1 MSKAKTQ
8 NTQEKPKTPHCHS
21 KGQAQVYIK
30 ALGDNERKIAK
41 HTAKMNE
48 ELAKV
53 AAKYAER
60 ITPLQEMNDEL
71 ETAVKAW
78 CEAHKAELLTG
89 DGKTANLIT
98 GEVSWRCGKPS
109 VVGSATPEL
118 IDRLERFGLHR
129 FIRIK
134 KELDKTAILKEPNAI
149 ADIEGVSV
157 KAATEEF
164 IITPFTVR
172 QK

>member
-1 MSKAKTQ
+1 MTEQ
-8 NTQEKPKTPHCHS
+8 NKIKPCHN

-60 ITPLQEMNDEL
+60 ITPLQAMNDEL

-78 CEAHKAELLTG
+78 CEAHKDELLTG

-129 FIRIK
+129 FIRVK
-134 KELDKTAILKEPNAI
+134 KELDKTAILKEPTAI
-149 ADIEGVSV
+149 SGIEGVSI
-157 KAATEEF
+157 KTGDEEL
-164 IITPFTVR
+164 IITPFAS
-172 QK
+172 K

>member
-1 MSKAKTQ
+1 MID
-8 NTQEKPKTPHCHS
+8 KTPIKACHN

-30 ALGDNERKIAK
+30 AIGDNERKINK
-41 HTAKMNE
+41 LNDKMNE

-60 ITPLQEMNDEL
+60 ITPLQQMNGEL

-89 DGKTANLIT
+89 DSKTANLIT
-98 GEVSWRCGKPS
+98 GEVAWRAGKMS
-109 VVGSATPEL
+109 VVGKATPEL

-134 KELDKTAILKEPNAI
+134 KELDKTAILKEPSAI
-149 ADIEGVSV
+149 SGIEGVSIKV
-157 KAATEEF
+157 GDEEL
-164 IITPFTVR
+164 IITPFAN
-172 QK
+172 K